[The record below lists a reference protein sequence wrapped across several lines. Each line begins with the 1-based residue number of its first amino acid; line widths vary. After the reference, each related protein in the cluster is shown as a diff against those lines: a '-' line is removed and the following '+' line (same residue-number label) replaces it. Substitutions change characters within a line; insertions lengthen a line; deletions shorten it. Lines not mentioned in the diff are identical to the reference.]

1 MRRKSCPNT
10 KLWFQNKGRDPVN
23 LPTHL
28 AFLLPL
34 TLFPAFPDLCPWCEQ
49 SHGEWTTEQDILYY
63 IFSSPTKFLK
73 RGRWE
78 IQKKKKKTNQKQ
90 NRKYHGDSR
99 GGRIWESN
107 IFHLYMNSCAHLS
120 YVWVALNLNSTHWLG
135 ELKDGISRCL
145 SPWLAAYGT
154 CRTDLNSTAKDI
166 RTKLTRPQS
175 KEVWSKFWFEPNQV
189 ACYSSKNINTLC
201 RISSRPRDTT

>member
-1 MRRKSCPNT
+1 MWAKPWR
-10 KLWFQNKGRDPVN
+10 VN
-23 LPTHL
+23 NRAGHI
-28 AFLLPL
+28 
-34 TLFPAFPDLCPWCEQ
+34 
-49 SHGEWTTEQDILYY
+49 ILYLQFSNK
-63 IFSSPTKFLK
+63 IFKKGEVGNP
-73 RGRWE
+73 
-78 IQKKKKKTNQKQ
+78 KKKK

-99 GGRIWESN
+99 GGRTWESN

-120 YVWVALNLNSTHWLG
+120 YVWVDLNLNSTHWLG